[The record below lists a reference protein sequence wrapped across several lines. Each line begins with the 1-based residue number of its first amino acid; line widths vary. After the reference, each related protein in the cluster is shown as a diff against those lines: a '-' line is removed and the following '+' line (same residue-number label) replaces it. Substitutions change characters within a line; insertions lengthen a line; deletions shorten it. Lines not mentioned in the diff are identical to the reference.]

1 MANSKQILNKIAR
14 DAGMLGLVVTA
25 NTGTS
30 VVITDGVANDV
41 LIECVDAVIQ
51 DPMGGVSPATAPFL
65 GAGHSAPCKIAMGPN
80 AVGNKTMAQIFPAGD
95 VVAPKVLALIAGFAN
110 NILIM
115 DGNEGY
121 GTADVLVEIEGSGD
135 MKGLG
140 Q

>member
-80 AVGNKTMAQIFPAGD
+80 AAGNKTMAQIFPAGD